1 MSTTNPI
8 ETMIEPWDDIDPAG
22 ALDRAPRG
30 SASIVPSSSIAG
42 RSLVAVVAIMT
53 FLAALTTGA
62 AMLVVSTANDWQADV
77 GREVTVQVRPAA
89 GRDIE
94 ADVGKAVAAARA
106 AAGIADVRAYSKEE
120 SEKLVEPWLGAGL
133 HLDDLPIPRLIVIK
147 LAPGVTPNF
156 AALRQALANQVPTA
170 SLDDHRGW
178 MERMRTMAGTAVVCG
193 LAVLGLVVAVTMLSV
208 TFATRGAMATN
219 RPIVEVLHYVG
230 ATDSFRRQPIPAPFS
245 PARAQGRRH
254 RRRRGDHPVR
264 LRGSGARLARR
275 HAERRRGRG
284 AVRQSFHRRQRLCG
298 HRHPD
303 RRHGRG
309 DGFGVP
315 LHGQPDPGDHRLNA
329 AMIGIARTPAAGA
342 KFGARESDAGP

>member
-8 ETMIEPWDDIDPAG
+8 ETMIEPWDDIDPRA

-30 SASIVPSSSIAG
+30 AASIVPGSSIAG

-77 GREVTVQVRPAA
+77 GREVTIQVRPAA

-106 AAGIADVRAYSKEE
+106 AQGIAEVRAYSKEE

-133 HLDDLPIPRLIVIK
+133 RLDDLPIPRLIVVK
-147 LAPGVTPNF
+147 LAPGAAPNF
-156 AALRQALANQVPTA
+156 AALRQALAQAVPTA

-178 MERMRTMAGTAVVCG
+178 MERMRTMAGTAVICG
-193 LAVLGLVVAVTMLSV
+193 LAVLGLVIAVTMLSV

-230 ATDSFRRQPIPAPFS
+230 ATDSFVANQFQHHFLLLGFKGGAIGGGAAIILFGCAEA
-245 PARAQGRRH
+245 ARAWLAGTPSGDEAAALFGNLSIGVKGYVAIVIQIIVMAVVTALVSRH
-254 RRRRGDHPVR
+254 TV
-264 LRGSGARLARR
+264 
-275 HAERRRGRG
+275 
-284 AVRQSFHRRQRLCG
+284 
-298 HRHPD
+298 
-303 RRHGRG
+303 
-309 DGFGVP
+309 
-315 LHGQPDPGDHRLNA
+315 N
-329 AMIGIARTPAAGA
+329 RTL
-342 KFGARESDAGP
+342 ETID

>member
-1 MSTTNPI
+1 MRAAWCCMKDGCMSTTNPI
-8 ETMIEPWDDIDPAG
+8 ETMIEPWDDIDPGA
-22 ALDRAPRG
+22 ALDRAPHG

-42 RSLVAVVAIMT
+42 RSLTAVVAIMT

-77 GREVTVQVRPAA
+77 GREVTIQVRPAA

-94 ADVGKAVAAARA
+94 ADVGKAFAAARA
-106 AAGIADVRAYSKEE
+106 APGIADVRAYSKEE

-133 HLDDLPIPRLIVIK
+133 RLDDLPIPRMIVVK

-230 ATDSFRRQPIPAPFS
+230 ATDSFVASQFQHHFLLLGLKGGATGGGAAIILFGCAEA
-245 PARAQGRRH
+245 ARAWLAGTPS
-254 RRRRGDHPVR
+254 GDEAAA
-264 LRGSGARLARR
+264 LFGSLSIGVKGYVAIVIQIVVM
-275 HAERRRGRG
+275 
-284 AVRQSFHRRQRLCG
+284 AVVTALVSRYT
-298 HRHPD
+298 
-303 RRHGRG
+303 
-309 DGFGVP
+309 V
-315 LHGQPDPGDHRLNA
+315 N
-329 AMIGIARTPAAGA
+329 RTL
-342 KFGARESDAGP
+342 ETID